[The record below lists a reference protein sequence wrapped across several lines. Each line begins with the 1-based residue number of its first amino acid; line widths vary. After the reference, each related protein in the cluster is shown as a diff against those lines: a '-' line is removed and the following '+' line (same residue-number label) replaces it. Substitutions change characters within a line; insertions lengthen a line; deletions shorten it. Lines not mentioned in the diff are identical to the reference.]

1 MLRAGA
7 SPCRAPAVWC
17 VDIRTW
23 GHYLAVSP
31 AGQSV
36 CLGVPSL
43 ISVLCRFSH
52 MPISTCMAAP
62 RTCERARLEETPDSR
77 SEVSRRHVNRFI
89 YQLPQ
94 TKSSSPAGRP
104 PVKKKKTEKG
114 NCNNRKVLLQN
125 VRLRRLSHRCRILT
139 CSSSIHQTIT
149 KVKSS
154 SH

>member
-52 MPISTCMAAP
+52 MPISTCMAARRCDHARVNARAWRH
-62 RTCERARLEETPDSR
+62 RTAGLR
-77 SEVSRRHVNRFI
+77 SHAAMLTGSFTNCHK
-89 YQLPQ
+89 Q
-94 TKSSSPAGRP
+94 SPARRP
-104 PVKKKKTEKG
+104 AG
-114 NCNNRKVLLQN
+114 H
-125 VRLRRLSHRCRILT
+125 RLRRKRLKKETATIEKFCCRM
-139 CSSSIHQTIT
+139 
-149 KVKSS
+149 
-154 SH
+154 